1 MPCDIPA
8 FGDVDI
14 DGNHVQV
21 GSFGLISTG
30 PANPRKLGLMV
41 GQAAPG
47 PPESL
52 PPEYMPFD
60 GSPGSRLAKL
70 GGYGSTEELWEDF
83 DRIDLVECA
92 PVRKFRHEHHRVEM
106 GYQKHNWDGHVFP
119 RRKAKVAARDLLRS
133 GELTRDY
140 VIVVLCGKKVADAFD
155 LKVQGRPQP
164 WAEEVNGVL
173 FLVLPHPSG
182 VSHLWNN
189 DIFWL
194 RTAGFFRAYLKAARA
209 FLPEKS
215 NVPRDDQK
223 AAGVKRK
230 TRAPASTAAKAR
242 GRRLEFVP
250 QAATTQEENILI
262 NTVQGS
268 TGSKRAKPKLG
279 PKTGKRSRFF
289 RGSSS
294 VIEMGSPASLG
305 SSSCAVVVRR
315 RLRRKTRE
323 CDIAVQ
329 EKSSTQCVNQRP
341 S

>member
-1 MPCDIPA
+1 
-8 FGDVDI
+8 
-14 DGNHVQV
+14 VQV
-21 GSFGLISTG
+21 GSFGLISVG
-30 PANPRKLGLMV
+30 PANPRKLGIMV

-52 PPEYMPFD
+52 PPDYMPFD

-70 GGYGSTEELWEDF
+70 GGYASTEELWEEF

-92 PVRKFRHEHHRVEM
+92 PVRKFRHIHHRPDM
-106 GYQKHNWDGHVFP
+106 GYEKHNWDGHVFP
-119 RRKAKVAARDLLRS
+119 RQKAKVAASDLLRS
-133 GELTRDY
+133 RELARDY
-140 VIVVLCGKKVADAFD
+140 VIVVCCGKKVADAFG

-164 WAEEVNGVL
+164 WAEEVQGVL

-215 NVPRDDQK
+215 DVSRDATAQR
-223 AAGVKRK
+223 AKRK
-230 TRAPASTAAKAR
+230 TRAPASTSAKVR

-250 QAATTQEENILI
+250 QAATTQEENMLI
-262 NTVQGS
+262 NAVAGS
-268 TGSKRAKPKLG
+268 ASSQRARRNLG

-294 VIEMGSPASLG
+294 VLEMGSTASLV

-323 CDIAVQ
+323 CDILAQ
-329 EKSSTQCVNQRP
+329 EKSSIVRDT
-341 S
+341 